1 MICKAQGAHKTSNS
15 DHMKDGAAMHMSER
29 FREDDLPTLHALMC
43 DYSFATLVT
52 QHEGV
57 PFASH
62 LPLMLA
68 ADEGPYGALFGHM
81 AQANPQWRDFDA
93 SQDVLVIFQGPHTY
107 VSPSWYEEDPPNV
120 PTWNY
125 AAVHAYG
132 SPHLITDDDAC
143 RALLDTLVRTHEAP
157 FATLWRFHMPEAE
170 LRKKMQGIVTFG
182 IRITR
187 LEGKLKLSQNRSLTD
202 QQRVAA
208 ILQQSANPVSRD
220 VGTLMQQW
228 QDARRT

>member
-1 MICKAQGAHKTSNS
+1 MIRKAQGAYETPHF
-15 DHMKDGAAMHMSER
+15 DHMKDGAAMYLPEH
-29 FREDDLPTLHALMC
+29 FREDDLPTLHALMR

-68 ADEGPYGALFGHM
+68 ADEGPSGTLYGHM
-81 AQANPQWRDFDA
+81 ARANPQWRDFNA
-93 SQDVLVIFQGPHTY
+93 SQDVLVIFQGPHSY
-107 VSPSWYEEDPPNV
+107 VSPSWYAADSTNV

-132 SPHLITDDDAC
+132 SPCLITDDNAC

-157 FATLWRFHMPEAE
+157 FAAPWRLQMPEAE
-170 LRKKMQGIVTFG
+170 LRKKMQGIVTFA

-187 LEGKLKLSQNRSLTD
+187 LEGKLKLSQNRSLAD
-202 QQRVAA
+202 QQRVAST
-208 ILQQSANPVSRD
+208 LQESADPGSQD
-220 VGTLMQQW
+220 VGTLMQHRHE
-228 QDARRT
+228 ARRT

>member
-1 MICKAQGAHKTSNS
+1 MY
-15 DHMKDGAAMHMSER
+15 MPER
-29 FREDDLPTLHALMC
+29 FREDDLPTLHALMR

-62 LPLMLA
+62 LPLVLA
-68 ADEGPYGALFGHM
+68 ADEGPYGTLYGHM
-81 AQANPQWRDFDA
+81 ARPNPQWRDFDP

-107 VSPSWYEEDPPNV
+107 VSPSWYEEDPANV

-132 SPHLITDDDAC
+132 SPRLITDGDAC
-143 RALLDTLVRTHEAP
+143 RALLDTLVRRHEAP
-157 FATLWRFHMPEAE
+157 FAAPWRLQMPEAE
-170 LRKKMQGIVTFG
+170 LRQKMQGIVTFA

-187 LEGKLKLSQNRSLTD
+187 LEGKLKLSQNRSLANPQHIIAT
-202 QQRVAA
+202 
-208 ILQQSANPVSRD
+208 LQQSADPMSRD
-220 VGTLMQQW
+220 VGALMQQRRE
-228 QDARRT
+228 ARRT

>member
-1 MICKAQGAHKTSNS
+1 MY
-15 DHMKDGAAMHMSER
+15 MPEW
-29 FREDDLPTLHALMC
+29 FREDDLPTLHALLR

-62 LPLMLA
+62 LPLILA
-68 ADEGPYGALFGHM
+68 ADEGPYGTLFGHM
-81 AQANPQWRDFDA
+81 ARANAQWRDFDA
-93 SQDVLVIFQGPHTY
+93 SREVLVIFQGPHTY
-107 VSPSWYEEDPPNV
+107 VSPSWYGEDPGNV

-132 SPHLITDDDAC
+132 SPRLITDYDAC

-157 FATLWRFHMPEAE
+157 FATPWRFQMPEAE
-170 LRKKMQGIVTFG
+170 LRKKMHGIVTFA

-187 LEGKLKLSQNRSLTD
+187 LEGKLKLSQNRPLAD
-202 QQRVAA
+202 QQHVAET
-208 ILQQSANPVSRD
+208 LRQSADPMSQN
-220 VGTLMQQW
+220 VGTLMQQR
-228 QDARRT
+228 QAMRRA